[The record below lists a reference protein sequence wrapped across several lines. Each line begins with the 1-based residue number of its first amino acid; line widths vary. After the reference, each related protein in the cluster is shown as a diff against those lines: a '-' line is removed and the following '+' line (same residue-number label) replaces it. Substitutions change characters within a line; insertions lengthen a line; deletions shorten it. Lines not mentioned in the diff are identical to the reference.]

1 MNHIRLVSVATQNCL
16 STLSTNPGR
25 RGEPI
30 EHGEGQERSGCGGDP
45 CPAVRRLFVGHRPS
59 RHEPRNKKDIIELKS
74 IDVCC
79 AIGPLHFV
87 EMAEDCVIL
96 YMILPLQSEYHRA
109 TLSTRG
115 QDS

>member
-1 MNHIRLVSVATQNCL
+1 
-16 STLSTNPGR
+16 
-25 RGEPI
+25 
-30 EHGEGQERSGCGGDP
+30 
-45 CPAVRRLFVGHRPS
+45 
-59 RHEPRNKKDIIELKS
+59 
-74 IDVCC
+74 
-79 AIGPLHFV
+79 V